1 MLRNWNRREGWKKE
15 GDSKLDY
22 TKISIDKIAEDNS
35 AMSFPVKFEPGKN
48 EWEDG
53 ARMTS
58 PMNIFSYEDCQK
70 YDALAMNV
78 YLEQG
83 KATNGKIQ
91 LELCSTPNG
100 DGYWYQSGKFT
111 SDPLTGEKVI
121 TPDGKQL
128 QKYYVYIGMTQNQ
141 ENVKKIKEY
150 YQMLG
155 YIVDEETFSI
165 EHKNFLD
172 VLKKY
177 DEMLNATTD
186 KNAIASIINDVLSKY
201 EELVS
206 IV

>member
-1 MLRNWNRREGWKKE
+1 MKYIKPVLLCLIIGIAMGLFLYSGYENKK
-15 GDSKLDY
+15 Y
-22 TKISIDKIAEDNS
+22 V
-35 AMSFPVKFEPGKN
+35 FPVFGE
-48 EWEDG
+48 
-53 ARMTS
+53 
-58 PMNIFSYEDCQK
+58 
-70 YDALAMNV
+70 
-78 YLEQG
+78 
-83 KATNGKIQ
+83 
-91 LELCSTPNG
+91 
-100 DGYWYQSGKFT
+100 
-111 SDPLTGEKVI
+111 GEKVTFVRLGI
-121 TPDGKQL
+121 YASEADMNQNAASFQNYIYLYKN